1 MTQVI
6 DPSDK
11 RYFTSTSDSL
21 YDRHTYKLNIPN
33 QDSIV
38 LEDYE
43 ILQRTWFEKARNY
56 TGCTIEILDSKQ
68 NKKTNKGFK

>member
-11 RYFTSTSDSL
+11 RYFTSTSNGL
-21 YDRHTYKLNIPN
+21 YDRHTYKLNVPN
-33 QDSIV
+33 QGSII

-43 ILQRTWFEKARNY
+43 ILRRMWFEKARNY
-56 TGCTIEILDSKQ
+56 SGCTIEILDSKQ
-68 NKKTNKGFK
+68 NKKTNRGFK